1 MGNRKENNNQLYGK
15 RKLKHNY
22 RGHYRL
28 IQRNLAAE
36 YSRLYISIITV
47 SEVDEIRLFLTML
60 FDLKHISVLLYAEDL
75 SCLRDEKFIT

>member
-1 MGNRKENNNQLYGK
+1 MREGLMCTSKENNNQLYGK

-28 IQRNLAAE
+28 IQRNLAAK

-47 SEVDEIRLFLTML
+47 SAGEEI
-60 FDLKHISVLLYAEDL
+60 
-75 SCLRDEKFIT
+75 